1 MMKRFVLLIVIFLVK
16 YHTLYP
22 QRYVADKGMVDFFSQ
37 ATLEDIKA
45 ENRKVQSIFN
55 ASTGEI
61 AFRVGIRDFEFKKKM
76 MQEHFNE
83 KYMESDKYPD
93 ATFSGTI
100 EGFSPDEQ
108 GWQNV
113 TAKGDLKIHGV
124 THKVEVPGTLRIVD
138 AGNLQMRS
146 EFIVKLEDYGVTIPQ
161 ILWQNIA
168 EQVKVTIEL
177 NYRKN

>member
-1 MMKRFVLLIVIFLVK
+1 MMKRWFFLVVLFLVK
-16 YHTLYP
+16 CHSLYP

-45 ENRKVQSIFN
+45 ENQKAQSIFN

-61 AFRVGIRDFEFKKKM
+61 AFRVGIRDFQFKKKL

-83 KYMESDKYPD
+83 KYMESDKFPY
-93 ATFSGTI
+93 ATFSGTL
-100 EGFSPDEQ
+100 EGFSPEGT

-124 THKVEVPGTLRIVD
+124 AHKIEVPGTVKIID
-138 AGNLQMRS
+138 AESILMRS
-146 EFIVKLEDYGVTIPQ
+146 EFTVKLEDYGITIPQ

-177 NYRKN
+177 NYKKN

>member
-1 MMKRFVLLIVIFLVK
+1 MRRLFLVVILILVK
-16 YHTLYP
+16 YHALYP
-22 QRYVADKGMVDFFSQ
+22 QRYVADKGMVDFYSQ

-45 ENRKVQSIFN
+45 ENRKVQSLFN

-61 AFRVGIRDFEFKKKM
+61 AFRIGIRDFQFQKKL

-93 ATFSGTI
+93 GTFAGI
-100 EGFSPDEQ
+100 LDGFSSGAT
-108 GWQNV
+108 GWQYV
-113 TAKGDLKIHGV
+113 TARGDLKIHGV
-124 THKVEVPGTLRIVD
+124 VRKVEIPGTVRIVD
-138 AGNLQMRS
+138 DDNIQMRS
-146 EFIVKLEDYGVTIPQ
+146 EFIVKLEDYGVAIPQ

-177 NYRKN
+177 NYKKN